1 MNKNDAELRA
11 DELRRL
17 IDYHNQKYYNEDSP
31 EIDDFEYDKLL
42 RELENIEAEY
52 PELIT
57 TNSPTQ
63 KVGGNA
69 SGEKFAPVVH
79 NVPMESL
86 HDSFSHS
93 EIRDFDKR
101 VRETISLSLIHI

>member
-63 KVGGNA
+63 K
-69 SGEKFAPVVH
+69 
-79 NVPMESL
+79 
-86 HDSFSHS
+86 S
-93 EIRDFDKR
+93 EEMLQVKNLLQLCIMFRWK
-101 VRETISLSLIHI
+101 VCTILFHIAK

>member
-1 MNKNDAELRA
+1 MSLKNWLANRRGRIISVPTIERYDILNKNDAELRA

-69 SGEKFAPVVH
+69 SGEK
-79 NVPMESL
+79 
-86 HDSFSHS
+86 
-93 EIRDFDKR
+93 
-101 VRETISLSLIHI
+101 